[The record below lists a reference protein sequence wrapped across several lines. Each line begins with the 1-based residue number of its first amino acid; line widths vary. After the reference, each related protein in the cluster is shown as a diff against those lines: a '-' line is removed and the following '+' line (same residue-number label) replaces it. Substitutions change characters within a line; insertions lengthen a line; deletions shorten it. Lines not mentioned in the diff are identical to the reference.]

1 VTNDM
6 LLTQELH
13 VIRAH
18 LLQYASLLED
28 FKKSVLFVRDTPNPA
43 MDADDVTPEMRKR
56 CHDLLHEECNNLL
69 SEINRL
75 EMTRVMQDSR
85 LTNVMHLVRRRFFC
99 GECVFCVR
107 WFG

>member
-1 VTNDM
+1 M

-43 MDADDVTPEMRKR
+43 MEADEITPEMRKR
-56 CHDLLHEECNNLL
+56 CRDLLHEECNNLL

-75 EMTRVMQDSR
+75 EMSRVMQDSR
-85 LTNVMHLVRRRFFC
+85 LTNVMHLVNSLFFVVQ
-99 GECVFCVR
+99 VF
-107 WFG
+107 FMN